1 MGLKLPGG
9 WEWTPLKGGEMWACP
24 DDDCGK
30 SSLSKGKIEK
40 HIAAGKHGGKGEKG
54 KGGGK
59 K

>member
-9 WEWTPLKGGEMWACP
+9 WEWTPLKGGEVWACP

-30 SSLSKGKIEK
+30 SSLSKSKIEE
-40 HIAAGKHGGKGEKG
+40 HIAKKGHGDKGGKG
-54 KGGGK
+54 K

>member
-9 WEWTPLKGGEMWACP
+9 YEWTPLKGGEVWACP

-30 SSLSKGKIEK
+30 SSISKTKIEK
-40 HIAAGKHGGKGEKG
+40 HIAATKHGDKG